1 MIDEKR
7 LLEELEFQIK
17 NCEDFGHSDIYINV
31 DIAKEIYELLKQPK
45 VGEWIPCNER
55 LPEEKK
61 VL

>member
-55 LPEEKK
+55 LPEEKG
-61 VL
+61 